1 MKTFLLILSLT
12 LGACISAPIDTV
24 PTDGAMGRQ
33 LERVLSRHDAYVQA
47 DAALPPA
54 EAELDLAQSAGVR
67 SLAMLGEVRRGALA
81 AALAPV
87 ADRHDAYVKDDLTLE
102 QLEVDTYLASTE
114 SLRRVLEPGAEVGR

>member
-24 PTDGAMGRQ
+24 KTDGAMGRQ
-33 LERVLSRHDAYVQA
+33 LDRVLVRHDAYVQS
-47 DAALPPA
+47 DAALSPVEV
-54 EAELDLAQSAGVR
+54 EADLAQSDGVR
-67 SLAMLGEVRRGALA
+67 SLSMLGEVRRAALA

-87 ADRHDAYVKDDLTLE
+87 VDRHDSYVRDDLTLE

-114 SLRRVLEPGAEVGR
+114 SLRRVLAAGQP